1 MIKEISEKA
10 PSSWL
15 QISLEVDPE
24 LAEAVSEIFARHIQ
38 GGVVIESTAVDAY
51 AGELGRP
58 IGPLRVSGYIPVDDE
73 LEKYRAALEQDLRYL
88 ALIQPIPAAQFQT
101 IQEQN
106 WMEAW
111 KKHYRP
117 LPVGERL
124 LILPAWMEK
133 DAGGRFPIHIEPGM
147 AFGTGVHPTT
157 QLSLQLLEQYVK
169 RGDSVIDVGCGSG
182 ILAVAAAKLGASQ
195 VVAVDIDAMALENA
209 RHNVR
214 LNDVKVEIG
223 QGSVK
228 ELLAGNF
235 PLGQANIVVANILA
249 PALIRLL
256 DQGLARL
263 LKPQGRLILS
273 GILLE
278 QEAELSRCLERHNL
292 HINKQLRI
300 EDWLAL
306 ALIQD

>member
-1 MIKEISEKA
+1 MPKVL
-10 PSSWL
+10 SSWL
-15 QISLEVDPE
+15 RISLEVDPE
-24 LAEAVSEIFARHIQ
+24 LAEAVSEVFARHIP
-38 GGVVIESTAVDAY
+38 GGVVIESTAVDVNT
-51 AGELGRP
+51 GEEGRP
-58 IGPLRVSGYIPVDDE
+58 IGPLRVLGYIPVDAE
-73 LEKYRAALEQDLRYL
+73 LEACRAALEQDLRYL
-88 ALIQPIPAAQFQT
+88 ALIQPIPTAHFQRF
-101 IQEQN
+101 QEQN
-106 WMEAW
+106 WMETW
-111 KKHYRP
+111 KQHYRP

-133 DAGGRFPIHIEPGM
+133 DTGIRIPIRIDPGM

-157 QLSLQLLEQYVK
+157 QLSLQLLEHYVK

-182 ILAVAAAKLGASQ
+182 ILSIAAAKLGAAR
-195 VVAVDIDAMALENA
+195 VVAVDTDAVALENA

-223 QGSVK
+223 QGSVE

-235 PLGQANIVVANILA
+235 PLRQANIVVANILA
-249 PALIRLL
+249 PTLIRLL
-256 DQGLARL
+256 DQSLARL

-278 QEAELSRCLERHNL
+278 QEAELNGSVERHNL
-292 HINKQLRI
+292 HIDKQLRI